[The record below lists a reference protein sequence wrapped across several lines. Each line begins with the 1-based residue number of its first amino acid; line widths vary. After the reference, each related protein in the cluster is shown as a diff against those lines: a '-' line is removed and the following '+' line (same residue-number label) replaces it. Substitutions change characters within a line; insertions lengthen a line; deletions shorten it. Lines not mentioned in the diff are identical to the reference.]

1 MELYKQISDANRIKY
16 GTEAEKI
23 LRIIINQYSDRTHFI
38 YEILQNAEDA
48 GATRIQFHL
57 EKEKLVIK
65 HDGRPFNEKDIEGV
79 CGIANGTKEDGT
91 RIGHFGIG
99 FKSVYCYTEHPY
111 IYSGEYHFVIQNQ
124 LFPKEV
130 PGSQEIAYDETC
142 MILPFDKGE
151 VPSSIAYQEI
161 RDALTKKITAESI
174 IMLNQIS
181 DVRIKIDGYPEEI
194 EINKAKYS
202 LDKKAYADNV
212 FGLSMNTTITNTRS
226 KQTRT
231 KDADYLFFTDANAE
245 ATAIIFRVEGKELK
259 AIKNSKIYAFFPT
272 AKEAHQNFYIHA
284 PFDTTPA
291 RDNFKEGAE
300 YGKHNIKLIK
310 AVGELIWFAFQWMK
324 NHQYLSVSG
333 FNTVFPVYEYEAD
346 DVLYGIYQNSIDM
359 IREEA
364 LLPTNVPGEFKK
376 IQEICVPLWGIIV
389 DTFDD
394 NDLRALRRKRNI
406 SWLAKEFSTEAYR
419 DVRAF
424 LNQNF
429 KLETLEWKD
438 LVLNMNA
445 FFLSQ
450 KQLSWMEALM
460 SKIES
465 YCIKRATYDS
475 HYIDVSQIPFVR
487 TVSQEQICARDEHG
501 KLQVY
506 LNNPDIAK
514 YRIESTFIK
523 NECIR
528 SFYRRALEIP
538 EYNIEQETIENI
550 LPKYESANVKF
561 KTKDPI
567 TENIDDLKVIKDAI
581 YTNTSILERIKDK
594 YIVTDGKNW
603 YRPEEM
609 YLRSNDTRSGYALVK
624 GIIRIKYLA
633 DTYFDGTLRSLKL
646 DEDFFKKIGCNAGI
660 RMMPASRDEYLR
672 AIRKYCGAK
681 AESDYRTNIFFKT
694 YISKKLD
701 WSFNYDLYVQLMFA
715 MKYFNKKIGNMQF
728 ICVDEGQDLA
738 VNEYRLLSE
747 LNQNHV
753 VFNIFGDTNQLM
765 KSGRGI
771 SDWNLLLSELQAEQ
785 YVLNENYRN
794 TNQITRFCNDN
805 FGLKTLQT
813 GVDGPKVREISRRD
827 LEKELA
833 GLMITTERIAILLP
847 RTVQKMKYLDMDIL
861 PENIRNMIGETMDNG
876 FISVMYVDEVKGI
889 EFDKVFVV
897 SAAMHRNEKYIA
909 YTRALS
915 ELIVVVDEKLM
926 NNNSAKKVKENIE
939 HNKKAGIHSAKM
951 TGTLKWEKTKQPKAY
966 TLEKTI
972 DNDVITY
979 HFTEN
984 TKSIIKNEF
993 ANTDSILPS
1002 SIASSPLTNIKKNI
1016 YAHCVYIE
1024 NSICY
1029 NINCKENMGKKC
1041 NKEGNCDY
1049 YISLPVPPDEEELI
1063 AEDIDNAKKYLAKY
1077 S

>member
-111 IYSGEYHFVIQNQ
+111 IY
-124 LFPKEV
+124 
-130 PGSQEIAYDETC
+130 
-142 MILPFDKGE
+142 
-151 VPSSIAYQEI
+151 YQ
-161 RDALTKKITAESI
+161 KAESC
-174 IMLNQIS
+174 MFH
-181 DVRIKIDGYPEEI
+181 RKR
-194 EINKAKYS
+194 S
-202 LDKKAYADNV
+202 LDYLV
-212 FGLSMNTTITNTRS
+212 LPLEITDS
-226 KQTRT
+226 
-231 KDADYLFFTDANAE
+231 
-245 ATAIIFRVEGKELK
+245 EL
-259 AIKNSKIYAFFPT
+259 
-272 AKEAHQNFYIHA
+272 QNDI
-284 PFDTTPA
+284 
-291 RDNFKEGAE
+291 RR
-300 YGKHNIKLIK
+300 KHNIKLIK

-324 NHQYLSVSG
+324 NHQYLSISG

-406 SWLAKEFSTEAYR
+406 SWLAKEFSTEAYH

-438 LVLNMNA
+438 LVLNMDA

-460 SKIES
+460 SRIES

-523 NECIR
+523 NESIR

-624 GIIRIKYLA
+624 GIVRIKYLA
-633 DTYFDGTLRSLKL
+633 DTYFDGTIRSLKL

-660 RMMPASRDEYLR
+660 RMIPASRDEYLR

-701 WSFNYDLYVQLMFA
+701 WSFNYGVVL
-715 MKYFNKKIGNMQF
+715 KICPQCNRIYLEESGK
-728 ICVDEGQDLA
+728 
-738 VNEYRLLSE
+738 EYIHEALTKRNIAHTFYSLETS
-747 LNQNHV
+747 NQY
-753 VFNIFGDTNQLM
+753 LR
-765 KSGRGI
+765 S
-771 SDWNLLLSELQAEQ
+771 
-785 YVLNENYRN
+785 
-794 TNQITRFCNDN
+794 QI
-805 FGLKTLQT
+805 
-813 GVDGPKVREISRRD
+813 
-827 LEKELA
+827 
-833 GLMITTERIAILLP
+833 
-847 RTVQKMKYLDMDIL
+847 
-861 PENIRNMIGETMDNG
+861 
-876 FISVMYVDEVKGI
+876 
-889 EFDKVFVV
+889 
-897 SAAMHRNEKYIA
+897 
-909 YTRALS
+909 
-915 ELIVVVDEKLM
+915 
-926 NNNSAKKVKENIE
+926 
-939 HNKKAGIHSAKM
+939 
-951 TGTLKWEKTKQPKAY
+951 KAY
-966 TLEKTI
+966 EIADQDKIYIPEIWTE
-972 DNDVITY
+972 DN
-979 HFTEN
+979 
-984 TKSIIKNEF
+984 
-993 ANTDSILPS
+993 
-1002 SIASSPLTNIKKNI
+1002 PLCPVHEEALFEIPCIKK
-1016 YAHCVYIE
+1016 YKDRKVEFTGYFCD
-1024 NSICY
+1024 
-1029 NINCKENMGKKC
+1029 KC
-1041 NKEGNCDY
+1041 NKILMRSSSVAELEDNCALNGVPVIETESFVKKRPKKQLIKMREIKSDY
-1049 YISLPVPPDEEELI
+1049 IVENGKREIYT
-1063 AEDIDNAKKYLAKY
+1063 Y
-1077 S
+1077 SHA

>member
-181 DVRIKIDGYPEEI
+181 DVRIKIDGYPEKI

-324 NHQYLSVSG
+324 NHQYLSISG

-406 SWLAKEFSTEAYR
+406 SWLAKEFSTEAYH

-438 LVLNMNA
+438 LVLNMDA

-460 SKIES
+460 SRIES

-523 NECIR
+523 NESIR

-624 GIIRIKYLA
+624 GIVRIKYLA
-633 DTYFDGTLRSLKL
+633 DTYFDGTIRSLKL

-660 RMMPASRDEYLR
+660 RMIPASRDEYLR

-694 YISKKLD
+694 YVVECLPPEKVNSLQKR
-701 WSFNYDLYVQLMFA
+701 
-715 MKYFNKKIGNMQF
+715 F
-728 ICVDEGQDLA
+728 IFIDYQK
-738 VNEYRLLSE
+738 
-747 LNQNHV
+747 
-753 VFNIFGDTNQLM
+753 DTNDCEVSSHSLVINGKLIEM
-765 KSGRGI
+765 TKIILSDFGI
-771 SDWNLLLSELQAEQ
+771 LYD
-785 YVLNENYRN
+785 
-794 TNQITRFCNDN
+794 
-805 FGLKTLQT
+805 
-813 GVDGPKVREISRRD
+813 
-827 LEKELA
+827 
-833 GLMITTERIAILLP
+833 
-847 RTVQKMKYLDMDIL
+847 
-861 PENIRNMIGETMDNG
+861 
-876 FISVMYVDEVKGI
+876 
-889 EFDKVFVV
+889 
-897 SAAMHRNEKYIA
+897 
-909 YTRALS
+909 AL
-915 ELIVVVDEKLM
+915 
-926 NNNSAKKVKENIE
+926 SAKKAALPVKLLRRFKDELYSFALTQQPGPTMQVAALDDGRIDENMLALSIGLASTGVYGLARAVNSEQWYRNIILHDSMYSCDKLLEYVYPELAKQNSWKLPVWYYIANSDYKSSLAESKAPHSYNDIVSEDSIKRNRTAIAGRTAMEIWTQEKTNVFKAIRLLGFLPEDKIDVEQYQQILETIFKENANILSSS
-939 HNKKAGIHSAKM
+939 NTSDRSSLKRMIRIYDFLLYRQKK
-951 TGTLKWEKTKQPKAY
+951 TP
-966 TLEKTI
+966 
-972 DNDVITY
+972 
-979 HFTEN
+979 
-984 TKSIIKNEF
+984 
-993 ANTDSILPS
+993 
-1002 SIASSPLTNIKKNI
+1002 
-1016 YAHCVYIE
+1016 
-1024 NSICY
+1024 
-1029 NINCKENMGKKC
+1029 
-1041 NKEGNCDY
+1041 
-1049 YISLPVPPDEEELI
+1049 
-1063 AEDIDNAKKYLAKY
+1063 
-1077 S
+1077 

>member
-324 NHQYLSVSG
+324 NHQHLSVSG

-609 YLRSNDTRSGYALVK
+609 YLRSNDTRSGYALVT

-701 WSFNYDLYVQLMFA
+701 WSFNYEGFPDIFTDMTKEKSLSIARFLNPNAMNFDIQGELVAADDQHFSGKNVESMMAYSMLGLQLCYEKWIYIQGDPFPHTPLEIDKEDLLPEYKTAKRLMAILPFKEVKSALTEWLDANIDDKSDLNLIKHYLSDPEALAKVAKA
-715 MKYFNKKIGNMQF
+715 MAKNEAQMEAKKNKVKSAKELIEQGDRKQR
-728 ICVDEGQDLA
+728 E
-738 VNEYRLLSE
+738 SE
-747 LNQNHV
+747 K
-753 VFNIFGDTNQLM
+753 DDM
-765 KSGRGI
+765 
-771 SDWNLLLSELQAEQ
+771 EL
-785 YVLNENYRN
+785 
-794 TNQITRFCNDN
+794 
-805 FGLKTLQT
+805 
-813 GVDGPKVREISRRD
+813 EISPIS
-827 LEKELA
+827 EKGKLKREKNLDRQLA
-833 GLMITTERIAILLP
+833 
-847 RTVQKMKYLDMDIL
+847 DS
-861 PENIRNMIGETMDNG
+861 MDN
-876 FISVMYVDEVKGI
+876 FISVARGLSFSSRPSNKEERIFLEQEYDGHCQICLKQIRKYNGEHYFEAINIIKFSKLPEKLANSGKYGWNSLCLCPNCAAEYNYCSKKISSLYDQVMQMEVEPGSEETLDIGI
-889 EFDKVFVV
+889 EMPEGKARRIRYSPRHF
-897 SAAMHRNEKYIA
+897 M
-909 YTRALS
+909 ALK
-915 ELIVVVDEKLM
+915 EAFKIFADEK
-926 NNNSAKKVKENIE
+926 
-939 HNKKAGIHSAKM
+939 
-951 TGTLKWEKTKQPKAY
+951 
-966 TLEKTI
+966 
-972 DNDVITY
+972 
-979 HFTEN
+979 
-984 TKSIIKNEF
+984 
-993 ANTDSILPS
+993 
-1002 SIASSPLTNIKKNI
+1002 
-1016 YAHCVYIE
+1016 
-1024 NSICY
+1024 
-1029 NINCKENMGKKC
+1029 
-1041 NKEGNCDY
+1041 
-1049 YISLPVPPDEEELI
+1049 
-1063 AEDIDNAKKYLAKY
+1063 
-1077 S
+1077 

>member
-57 EKEKLVIK
+57 EKEKLVIE

-300 YGKHNIKLIK
+300 YGKHNIELIK

-376 IQEICVPLWGIIV
+376 IQEICVPLWG
-389 DTFDD
+389 DYS
-394 NDLRALRRKRNI
+394 R
-406 SWLAKEFSTEAYR
+406 
-419 DVRAF
+419 
-424 LNQNF
+424 
-429 KLETLEWKD
+429 
-438 LVLNMNA
+438 
-445 FFLSQ
+445 
-450 KQLSWMEALM
+450 
-460 SKIES
+460 
-465 YCIKRATYDS
+465 
-475 HYIDVSQIPFVR
+475 
-487 TVSQEQICARDEHG
+487 
-501 KLQVY
+501 
-506 LNNPDIAK
+506 
-514 YRIESTFIK
+514 
-523 NECIR
+523 
-528 SFYRRALEIP
+528 
-538 EYNIEQETIENI
+538 
-550 LPKYESANVKF
+550 
-561 KTKDPI
+561 
-567 TENIDDLKVIKDAI
+567 
-581 YTNTSILERIKDK
+581 
-594 YIVTDGKNW
+594 
-603 YRPEEM
+603 
-609 YLRSNDTRSGYALVK
+609 
-624 GIIRIKYLA
+624 
-633 DTYFDGTLRSLKL
+633 YF
-646 DEDFFKKIGCNAGI
+646 
-660 RMMPASRDEYLR
+660 
-672 AIRKYCGAK
+672 
-681 AESDYRTNIFFKT
+681 
-694 YISKKLD
+694 
-701 WSFNYDLYVQLMFA
+701 
-715 MKYFNKKIGNMQF
+715 
-728 ICVDEGQDLA
+728 
-738 VNEYRLLSE
+738 
-747 LNQNHV
+747 
-753 VFNIFGDTNQLM
+753 
-765 KSGRGI
+765 
-771 SDWNLLLSELQAEQ
+771 
-785 YVLNENYRN
+785 
-794 TNQITRFCNDN
+794 
-805 FGLKTLQT
+805 
-813 GVDGPKVREISRRD
+813 
-827 LEKELA
+827 
-833 GLMITTERIAILLP
+833 
-847 RTVQKMKYLDMDIL
+847 
-861 PENIRNMIGETMDNG
+861 
-876 FISVMYVDEVKGI
+876 
-889 EFDKVFVV
+889 
-897 SAAMHRNEKYIA
+897 
-909 YTRALS
+909 
-915 ELIVVVDEKLM
+915 
-926 NNNSAKKVKENIE
+926 
-939 HNKKAGIHSAKM
+939 
-951 TGTLKWEKTKQPKAY
+951 
-966 TLEKTI
+966 
-972 DNDVITY
+972 
-979 HFTEN
+979 
-984 TKSIIKNEF
+984 
-993 ANTDSILPS
+993 
-1002 SIASSPLTNIKKNI
+1002 
-1016 YAHCVYIE
+1016 
-1024 NSICY
+1024 
-1029 NINCKENMGKKC
+1029 
-1041 NKEGNCDY
+1041 
-1049 YISLPVPPDEEELI
+1049 
-1063 AEDIDNAKKYLAKY
+1063 
-1077 S
+1077 

>member
-57 EKEKLVIK
+57 EKEKLVIE

-300 YGKHNIKLIK
+300 YGKHNIELIK

-438 LVLNMNA
+438 LVLNMDA

-460 SKIES
+460 SRIES

-487 TVSQEQICARDEHG
+487 TVSQEQICVRDEHG

-523 NECIR
+523 NESIR

-594 YIVTDGKNW
+594 YIVTDGK
-603 YRPEEM
+603 
-609 YLRSNDTRSGYALVK
+609 T
-624 GIIRIKYLA
+624 
-633 DTYFDGTLRSLKL
+633 GTGPRR
-646 DEDFFKKIGCNAGI
+646 C
-660 RMMPASRDEYLR
+660 
-672 AIRKYCGAK
+672 
-681 AESDYRTNIFFKT
+681 IFVPMT
-694 YISKKLD
+694 
-701 WSFNYDLYVQLMFA
+701 Q
-715 MKYFNKKIGNMQF
+715 
-728 ICVDEGQDLA
+728 E
-738 VNEYRLLSE
+738 
-747 LNQNHV
+747 
-753 VFNIFGDTNQLM
+753 
-765 KSGRGI
+765 
-771 SDWNLLLSELQAEQ
+771 
-785 YVLNENYRN
+785 
-794 TNQITRFCNDN
+794 
-805 FGLKTLQT
+805 
-813 GVDGPKVREISRRD
+813 
-827 LEKELA
+827 
-833 GLMITTERIAILLP
+833 
-847 RTVQKMKYLDMDIL
+847 
-861 PENIRNMIGETMDNG
+861 
-876 FISVMYVDEVKGI
+876 
-889 EFDKVFVV
+889 
-897 SAAMHRNEKYIA
+897 AAMH
-909 YTRALS
+909 
-915 ELIVVVDEKLM
+915 
-926 NNNSAKKVKENIE
+926 
-939 HNKKAGIHSAKM
+939 
-951 TGTLKWEKTKQPKAY
+951 
-966 TLEKTI
+966 
-972 DNDVITY
+972 
-979 HFTEN
+979 
-984 TKSIIKNEF
+984 
-993 ANTDSILPS
+993 
-1002 SIASSPLTNIKKNI
+1002 
-1016 YAHCVYIE
+1016 
-1024 NSICY
+1024 
-1029 NINCKENMGKKC
+1029 
-1041 NKEGNCDY
+1041 
-1049 YISLPVPPDEEELI
+1049 
-1063 AEDIDNAKKYLAKY
+1063 
-1077 S
+1077 